1 MRVLAIPGIHVVGF
15 PAEAVIYDI
24 SGFPAV
30 SASLLLLIAL
40 LLLDSLL

>member
-1 MRVLAIPGIHVVGF
+1 MHVLAIPGIHVVGF
-15 PAEAVIYDI
+15 PAEVGIYDI

-30 SASLLLLIAL
+30 SASLPLLVAL